1 MRIPRWLKPAADFTK
16 QLSNE
21 FSTDNSSLVAAAIS
35 YYVFLSMI
43 PILLLAIAVFGFVLG
58 SEQAAIDRLIRYLSQ
73 NMPVLADGGAGSVE
87 PLVRDIVEG
96 SSAAAGFGII
106 ALLWAGSQAFVNL
119 EKAVNIAW
127 DSQPRG
133 FFKQRL
139 IAIGL
144 LIAVGLLLLI
154 SFGITTAANA
164 IQSYEIILVGQNL
177 SKAFG
182 TVWRFISILLPL
194 IVNIATFTLIYKLL
208 PNTRVPLL
216 AAAVGGLVA
225 GLLWELAKQGFS
237 WYITNFA
244 NYSAV
249 YGSLATIILLLLWIY
264 YTAIVLILCAQISAI
279 YYRRYIKPQLEGQ
292 S

>member
-194 IVNIATFTLIYKLL
+194 IVNI
-208 PNTRVPLL
+208 
-216 AAAVGGLVA
+216 
-225 GLLWELAKQGFS
+225 
-237 WYITNFA
+237 
-244 NYSAV
+244 
-249 YGSLATIILLLLWIY
+249 
-264 YTAIVLILCAQISAI
+264 
-279 YYRRYIKPQLEGQ
+279 
-292 S
+292 

>member
-1 MRIPRWLKPAADFTK
+1 MCIPRWLKPAADFTK

>member
-119 EKAVNIAW
+119 EKAVHIAW